1 MRQTSPAITSRG
13 TVPALQAVR
22 ATSAT
27 NIASRDSGVRDAARS
42 VSVPNHPCVTQSRA
56 NASALRGSG
65 AASVAEDAPGADTVS
80 TVNRS
85 VNVTMAGHVTL

>member
-56 NASALRGSG
+56 NVS
-65 AASVAEDAPGADTVS
+65 APGADTVS